1 MAQRET
7 ELLIVFRELMSWDVF
22 VPDHYF
28 DGDRLLKQDK
38 WASSATNDEFLV
50 PIKTFWLPIALEDA
64 VVDPDS
70 KEGREYMLPV
80 PDTYLNPPTRGA
92 FLPAPVKDAVLNHE
106 AAQRFGAYQ
115 RTQQR
120 NTLTTSG
127 VEDATTKSNQGR
139 ASSRSGST

>member
-7 ELLIVFRELMSWDVF
+7 ELLIVFRELMTYDAF

-50 PIKTFWLPIALEDA
+50 PTKTFWLPIALDDG

-70 KEGREYMLPV
+70 AEARVINQDHWRAVSSSHLGSPERG
-80 PDTYLNPPTRGA
+80 TYLAPP
-92 FLPAPVKDAVLNHE
+92 VHE
-106 AAQRFGAYQ
+106 AA
-115 RTQQR
+115 
-120 NTLTTSG
+120 
-127 VEDATTKSNQGR
+127 
-139 ASSRSGST
+139 